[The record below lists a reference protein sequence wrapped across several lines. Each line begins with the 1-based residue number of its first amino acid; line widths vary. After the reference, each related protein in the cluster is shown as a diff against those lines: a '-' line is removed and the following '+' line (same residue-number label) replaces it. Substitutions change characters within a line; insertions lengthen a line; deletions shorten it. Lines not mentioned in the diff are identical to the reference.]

1 MHEMSIARGIVSHAG
16 QIARRHGAGQVRRVR
31 IEIGPLSG
39 IDGRSLEF
47 CFPYAR
53 TEDELTKDCRL
64 EITEVPLLLDCP
76 RCEKQ
81 VEGSLTN
88 LRCTLCGSDG
98 VTVSQGMAIQ
108 IKDLEVI

>member
-1 MHEMSIARGIVSHAG
+1 MHEMSIARGIINHAG
-16 QIARRHGAGQVRRVR
+16 RIARQHGAGQVRRVR
-31 IEIGPLSG
+31 IAIGPLSG

-53 TEDELTKDCRL
+53 TEDDLTKDCRL

-76 RCEKQ
+76 RCHKQ

-88 LRCTLCGSDG
+88 LCCPLCGSHG
-98 VTVSQGMAIQ
+98 ATVSQGMDIQ
-108 IKDLEVI
+108 IKDLEVV